1 MEIGLIIDVVILLF
15 LAATIFYA
23 MRLSSQL
30 KILKDSKAELE
41 QLVSN
46 LAINI
51 TRAQEAIQEMH
62 DVADDSG
69 AQLHGLLK
77 KAQGLSE
84 ELEIIT
90 EAGDSLANRLE
101 NLAGEA
107 GKKTRPDNK
116 VFQSDTDYEIDVV
129 DSDAEDEYVF
139 DRRAAAKPPTPQRR
153 KSDKATA
160 ENESTVAGKTAD
172 TGNVASFAIRDRE
185 YEEFYG
191 EDDDEE
197 IEARVDAEFEALT
210 SRAEKDLASAL
221 KRRRGYDA

>member
-1 MEIGLIIDVVILLF
+1 MELGLIIDVVILLF

-41 QLVSN
+41 NLVSN

-51 TRAQEAIQEMH
+51 TRAQEAIREMH

-77 KAQGLSE
+77 KAQGISE

-107 GKKTRPDNK
+107 GKKARPANQT
-116 VFQSDTDYEIDVV
+116 FQSEKEYDIDVV
-129 DSDAEDEYVF
+129 DSDTEDEAIF
-139 DRRAAAKPPTPQRR
+139 DRRVPEKPSVPQRR
-153 KSDKATA
+153 KSDKLPSQKTD
-160 ENESTVAGKTAD
+160 SGKSD
-172 TGNVASFAIRDRE
+172 KGNVTSFAIRDRE
-185 YEEFYG
+185 YEDFYDDN
-191 EDDDEE
+191 DDDE
-197 IEARVDAEFEALT
+197 IEARVDAEFDALT
-210 SRAEKDLASAL
+210 SRAEKDLATAL